1 MFATQEWNPRTPF
14 DQVGVRL
21 KTHSPHKLS
30 HWETLYWYDIFEE
43 ASMFY
48 NWAWQISERNHC
60 GGSSSLHF
68 FWKWRFAFLSNRLIS
83 MDLFLDSKTHE
94 SHSFSLT
101 IGYWVPRLGLDCV
114 LTNMQSRKFDDILID
129 EEAESWTHSARL
141 WCTWE
146 MARESRNTRF
156 TQVHEGIINSQYS
169 LSPLVWEVDMF
180 FPKLE
185 GLIATEGTQTWQLSS
200 GPPILCTTSHMLGH
214 MVMNWIH
221 PFLNT
226 NHHRGFCCFMM
237 TANQRCIV
245 SRAS

>member
-1 MFATQEWNPRTPF
+1 M
-14 DQVGVRL
+14 
-21 KTHSPHKLS
+21 
-30 HWETLYWYDIFEE
+30 
-43 ASMFY
+43 
-48 NWAWQISERNHC
+48 
-60 GGSSSLHF
+60 
-68 FWKWRFAFLSNRLIS
+68 
-83 MDLFLDSKTHE
+83 DSKTHE

-200 GPPILCTTSHMLGH
+200 GPPILCTTSHMLGQ
-214 MVMNWIH
+214 MVMN
-221 PFLNT
+221 
-226 NHHRGFCCFMM
+226 
-237 TANQRCIV
+237 
-245 SRAS
+245 

>member
-1 MFATQEWNPRTPF
+1 MFATQEWNPQTPF

-21 KTHSPHKLS
+21 KTHSPQKLS
-30 HWETLYWYDIFEE
+30 HWETLYWYDIFDE

-83 MDLFLDSKTHE
+83 MDHLLDSKTHE

-114 LTNMQSRKFDDILID
+114 LTNMQPRKFDDILID

-156 TQVHEGIINSQYS
+156 TQVHEGFNSQYS

-180 FPKLE
+180 FSKVGRVDCNRRHSNVAAFIRASDFLPHLTHVGANGHE
-185 GLIATEGTQTWQLSS
+185 LNSS
-200 GPPILCTTSHMLGH
+200 IFP
-214 MVMNWIH
+214 
-221 PFLNT
+221 T
-226 NHHRGFCCFMM
+226 NHHRGFCCFLM

-245 SRAS
+245 SRAC